1 MFPNYKNELPLLF
14 SIYSNLAQ
22 TRVNELQLNDDKS
35 SLFEK
40 YYSINSEAYTSIKN
54 NCKLDKKFIEGN
66 NGDGQSNR
74 WRWKLDKDDE
84 EKLAKNYH
92 FLILFYYYSILLSNE
107 MKLPYLKF
115 IFVHYWIMQHYGGF
129 SITIDPTK
137 AINGEIIYESEVI
150 DNEFELLCSFE
161 IINFFEG
168 FLI

>member
-22 TRVNELQLNDDKS
+22 TRVNELQLNNDKS

-74 WRWKLDKDDE
+74 WRWKLDEDDE

-92 FLILFYYYSILLSNE
+92 FLI
-107 MKLPYLKF
+107 
-115 IFVHYWIMQHYGGF
+115 
-129 SITIDPTK
+129 
-137 AINGEIIYESEVI
+137 
-150 DNEFELLCSFE
+150 
-161 IINFFEG
+161 
-168 FLI
+168 